1 MQNNW
6 LSLVPDTGMDSDTK
20 RQLPLLCTTQGAIA
34 STYLQ
39 RELKWEII
47 VFLLRTFDFSFTK
60 KSKQNTGVPK
70 IHSALK

>member
-1 MQNNW
+1 
-6 LSLVPDTGMDSDTK
+6 MDSDTK

-47 VFLLRTFDFSFTK
+47 VFLLGTE
-60 KSKQNTGVPK
+60 
-70 IHSALK
+70 IHLSEFK